1 VEKLQELRVAMI
13 ASNKCVITCSEIFA
27 RVEIDLPIIPAFV
40 MHQAKINSARDVYD
54 LAVQDF
60 YYKKAEY
67 EAELKRQR

>member
-1 VEKLQELRVAMI
+1 
-13 ASNKCVITCSEIFA
+13 VITCSEIFA